1 MRLNRTIK
9 KLLLIV
15 TLVVI
20 GIGMAVL
27 LVAANG
33 KEEKN
38 VCKDLAVTIKGEG
51 ENFYVDKHDIIGS
64 LRYEAGGRLV
74 NRPVEEIDLA
84 KLERQLEK
92 SSWIRDAELYFDSRN
107 VLHVIVFE
115 REPIA
120 RVFTTEG
127 RSFYIDSSGVRLPL
141 LDKVSVRVPVVTNFT
156 NAKKLSAADSLV
168 LADLKTLTHFI
179 SGHEFWNAQVAQ
191 IDIVGPRSYELIPT
205 VGNHVIR
212 IGNAENLEQKF
223 ERLLVYYRQMASKV
237 GIDKYAVLDARFDG
251 QIVGVHKG
259 HTSVVDSLQLQRNI
273 KELMERSQLQSD
285 ANQPMEITAARSA
298 APKAEAVV
306 PPADEP
312 GPNDP
317 NPVKEPARPNPV
329 PEKTTQSNPV
339 RTDVVKKSGKQSE
352 KKPRAVMPK
361 RAGTNP

>member
-1 MRLNRTIK
+1 M
-9 KLLLIV
+9 
-15 TLVVI
+15 
-20 GIGMAVL
+20 GVL

-33 KEEKN
+33 KEQKN

-64 LRYEAGGRLV
+64 IRYEAGGSLV

-84 KLERQLEK
+84 KMEKQLEK

-156 NAKKLSAADSLV
+156 NAKKLTAADSLV
-168 LADLKTLTHFI
+168 LTDLKQIVHFI
-179 SGHEFWNAQVAQ
+179 SGDEFWNAQVAQ
-191 IDIVGPRSYELIPT
+191 IDIAGPRSYEVIPI

-223 ERLLVYYRQMASKV
+223 KRLLVYYRQVASKV

-251 QIVGVHKG
+251 QVVGVHKG
-259 HTSVVDSLQLQRNI
+259 QTSVVDSLQLQRNI
-273 KELMERSQLQSD
+273 KELLERSQLQTE
-285 ANQPMEITAARSA
+285 ANLPMEITAAKPA
-298 APKAEAVV
+298 APKAVAVV
-306 PPADEP
+306 PPANMP

-317 NPVKEPARPNPV
+317 NPVNETTRQNPAPV
-329 PEKTTQSNPV
+329 KAVQSNPV
-339 RTDVVKKSGKQSE
+339 RTDLVKKSGKQSE
-352 KKPRAVMPK
+352 KRPKAVMPK
-361 RAGTNP
+361 RGTATP